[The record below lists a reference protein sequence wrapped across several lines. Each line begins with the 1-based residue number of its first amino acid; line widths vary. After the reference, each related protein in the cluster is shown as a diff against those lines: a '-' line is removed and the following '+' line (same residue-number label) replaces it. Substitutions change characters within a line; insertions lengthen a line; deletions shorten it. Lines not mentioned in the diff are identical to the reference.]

1 METFLKLLPF
11 ILIVTEF
18 LRSGCIGEYK
28 RICSLWFF
36 TFLRVTCSKNTLFPW
51 AAGSEEEDSVGNTQE
66 GAWSF
71 CVDGKTVLWAQLV
84 AGLLLF
90 FFLIPPILF
99 VHFLFYIFFL
109 SMNLKRKIYPI
120 KSVMY
125 P

>member
-1 METFLKLLPF
+1 MLGNIK
-11 ILIVTEF
+11 EF
-18 LRSGCIGEYK
+18 VLCG
-28 RICSLWFF
+28 FF
-36 TFLRVTCSKNTLFPW
+36 SFLRVTCSKNPSFPW
-51 AAGSEEEDSVGNTQE
+51 AAGSEEEDPVGNTQE

-109 SMNLKRKIYPI
+109 SMNLKRKICPMKYA
-120 KSVMY
+120 MY

>member
-36 TFLRVTCSKNTLFPW
+36 YFFESDVFQKYSFPLGSRVRGRGSCREHPRRCLVILCGWKNC
-51 AAGSEEEDSVGNTQE
+51 SVGT
-66 GAWSF
+66 ACCW
-71 CVDGKTVLWAQLV
+71 VVV
-84 AGLLLF
+84 
-90 FFLIPPILF
+90 
-99 VHFLFYIFFL
+99 VFLFNPTHTICSFSILQFFSFHESQEKNL
-109 SMNLKRKIYPI
+109 SH